1 MYSSEKKRLILLK
14 NFFQKTGFAL
24 VTTYRAKLFV
34 FMSNSSSK
42 RKYKPEKET
51 GHIIIIFR
59 YPHSIS
65 YVCTEVGLAI
75 AHCGAFLKTLQKRY
89 LW

>member
-51 GHIIIIFR
+51 GHIIIAIHTPF
-59 YPHSIS
+59 HM
-65 YVCTEVGLAI
+65 YVQKWASLLRI
-75 AHCGAFLKTLQKRY
+75 AALF
-89 LW
+89 